1 MFWLA
6 NFPLH
11 APISGLVLQQGPYLA
26 TIIHLALLC
35 MRARTADNG
44 GGVSANNEGKIE

>member
-11 APISGLVLQQGPYLA
+11 TPISGLVLQQGPYLA
-26 TIIHLALLC
+26 TIIRLALL
-35 MRARTADNG
+35 RIGARTADNG
-44 GGVSANNEGKIE
+44 GGANKEEKIE